1 MRIPRQHRRQVG
13 SNIPGYFVYTALKG
27 FGFGL
32 FAAIWVIYLQER
44 RGLSLSQAAL
54 IDVTFF
60 VAAALG
66 EVPTGVVADTVGRKT
81 SLLIGTALMCISTL
95 AWVVAPTLPLIMGA
109 YICLGIGYTFLSGAE
124 DALFY
129 ESVQRTGRG
138 DDYTRLVGRVGAT
151 MLGALALGSVAS
163 GLLAAVDLSL
173 PFVCAGL
180 SYVLIFGIVLT
191 FKEPKAEETATGQAR
206 KPFGEILKQSRALMR
221 ACPALRYPMM
231 YLALVP
237 LAALILETL
246 FVQPQA
252 LALGVPI
259 AGVGLVVMAL
269 QITNMAGSTWS
280 DRIKARFGE
289 GRVLYAAPLFIVA
302 SLILLAALQL
312 FPALL
317 FIAVISFVT
326 AVLQPIVLSRI
337 QNEVSDAI
345 RATIL
350 SMQSLMSTLVAAMS
364 QPTLGLIADHFGL
377 PAAYFAL
384 AGSLSLLTLCLL
396 WTSRHHFPQPA
407 VSIL

>member
-1 MRIPRQHRRQVG
+1 MTKEGETMQSKFA
-13 SNIPGYFVYTALKG
+13 SNIPSYFVYTALKG

-32 FAAIWVIYLQER
+32 FAAIWVIYLQQQ

-66 EVPTGVVADTVGRKT
+66 EVPTGIVADSFGRKT
-81 SLLIGTALMCISTL
+81 SLVIGTALMSLSTV
-95 AWVVAPTLPLIMGA
+95 AWVFAPTLPLIMLA

-129 ESVQRTGRG
+129 ESLQLTGRAG
-138 DDYTRLVGRVGAT
+138 AYTRLVGRVGAT

-163 GLLAAVDLSL
+163 GLLAAVDLTL
-173 PFVCAGL
+173 PFVVAGL
-180 SYVLIFGIVLT
+180 SYVLMFGIVLT
-191 FKEPKAEETATGQAR
+191 FKEPKAEEPSGGQAR
-206 KPFGEILKQSRALMR
+206 KPFREILKQSLALMR
-221 ACPALRYPMM
+221 ARPALRYPMM

-259 AGVGLVVMAL
+259 AGVGVVVMAL
-269 QITNMAGSTWS
+269 QITNIAGSTWS
-280 DRIKARFGE
+280 DRIRVRVGE
-289 GRVLYAAPLFIVA
+289 GRILYAAPLVIVA

-326 AVLQPIVLSRI
+326 ACLHPILLSRV
-337 QNEVSDAI
+337 QNEVSDDL
-345 RATIL
+345 RATLL
-350 SMQSLMSTLVAAMS
+350 SMQSLMFTVVAAIS
-364 QPTLGLIADHFGL
+364 QPTLGLIADRSGL
-377 PAAYFAL
+377 PAAYVVQ
-384 AGSLSLLTLCLL
+384 AGSLSILTLFLF
-396 WTSRHHFPQPA
+396 WKGRRHFP
-407 VSIL
+407 